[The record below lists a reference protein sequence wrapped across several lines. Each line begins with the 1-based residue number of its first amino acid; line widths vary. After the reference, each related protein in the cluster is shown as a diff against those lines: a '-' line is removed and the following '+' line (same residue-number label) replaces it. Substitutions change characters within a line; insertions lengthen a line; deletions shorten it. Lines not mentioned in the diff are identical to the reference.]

1 MASLFRF
8 IAGDGPWFTRRTKII
23 LGLVLVLLVVWWSRV
38 IWMRLMPI
46 EHTGVVYRINTFNK
60 GWYDSKGTRQQIQ
73 FSILFEDGFDCEG
86 YDTSF
91 VNVREGDRIKIKGY
105 HDVGGWPWKADF
117 WECDEGQL
125 VKIWPVV
132 EPAVEPDMEPDR
144 QR

>member
-1 MASLFRF
+1 MASLFRI
-8 IAGDGPWFTRRTKII
+8 IAGDRPLFSRRTKII
-23 LGLVLVLLVVWWSRV
+23 LGAVLVLLILWWSRV
-38 IWMRLMPI
+38 IINRFFPI

-73 FSILFEDGFDCEG
+73 FAIFFEDGFDCEG

-105 HDVGGWPWKADF
+105 HDVAGWPWKPDF

-125 VKIWPVV
+125 IKLY
-132 EPAVEPDMEPDR
+132 PAGPPP
-144 QR
+144 Q